1 MISWIKSMS
10 YIKFLIFVAI
20 MILLFSCDIN
30 DIFNDE
36 DEDEKEEVRNTI
48 EVGPSGGTINVDDIS
63 ISIPPG
69 SFAEVTNIKIS
80 SVPNTGDDADIV
92 TRIYSVEGIPTQF
105 SKPID
110 ISIKHSGNISDKS
123 YLIVQEESYIPSL
136 GGSSVS
142 NNYFEA
148 IISGDSIKCQIP
160 AKSTDLAKV
169 VSAVDIND
177 DSVWKLVATTRKKNH
192 TTSNNHFNIVYSSN
206 KDNISDII
214 ALGQFL
220 EDAYTKIQGLGFS
233 YSRRTTWPV
242 QVSIENLANADYGLF
257 NASYWSYNRD
267 YMRFNRIHLSDQ
279 IAMKTTAIHEFFHLV
294 QYLYDSRFA
303 FNRAGFQSPQHWF
316 NEACAVWS
324 EELVTNSKYISST
337 KGSFTAKSPFKGL
350 HAGSEIDVSEH
361 GYGMSA
367 FVKYIV
373 GKYGQNVLVNIYD
386 KLFAGGKV
394 VDAIN
399 KSMDEMLFI
408 DYNLFLQQYAHGQLY
423 PDVGLPTLLDILEDE
438 FEIKTDSDTLK
449 TFTANYRELSGKIYS
464 VKLDNPNLKDDASLE
479 ISIDEELCHITVFQY
494 PEPNS
499 PYNVIAEGGKSCIV
513 PDLKGLKAINKRLLV
528 MVTNS
533 NLIKIPSYSPSSKNI
548 TVKMK
553 VKGNQEVL
561 TFTKVC
567 FDWALENRWSN
578 RTDYLWQEWGFC
590 FSPIVLELAK
600 SGNTYSGSFEG
611 HSWWNPGSAYSG
623 SITFTLRDNENTVT
637 LNGQTNLATSVE
649 FTFKNTRD
657 ESVMWYDYIITMTDV
672 EYSVKSNGDLG
683 FYVSGIETCDHI
695 TFATNDVDSFGTH
708 NYVVDYNCQAG
719 SRMSIGF
726 NND

>member
-1 MISWIKSMS
+1 MTSWLKSML
-10 YIKFLIFVAI
+10 YIKYLFFVAI
-20 MILLFSCDIN
+20 IILVFSCDIN
-30 DIFNDE
+30 DILN
-36 DEDEKEEVRNTI
+36 DEDEKEEVQNTI
-48 EVGPSGGTINVDDIS
+48 EVGPNGGTINVDDIT
-63 ISIPPG
+63 ISIPSG
-69 SFAEVTNIKIS
+69 AFAEATNIKIS
-80 SVPNTGDDADIV
+80 SVPNTGDDVDIV
-92 TRIYSVEGIPTQF
+92 TRIYSIEGIPIQF

-110 ISIKHSGNISDKS
+110 ISIKHSGNISDQS

-160 AKSTDLAKV
+160 AKPADLAKFSSV
-169 VSAVDIND
+169 V
-177 DSVWKLVATTRKKNH
+177 KLEDYSLWNIVATTRKKNH
-192 TTSNNHFNIVYSSN
+192 TTSNNHFNIVYSSS

-242 QVSIENLANADYGLF
+242 QVYIENLAIVDYGLF

-279 IAMKTTAIHEFFHLV
+279 AAMKTTAIHEFFHLA

-303 FNRAGFQSPQHWF
+303 INRASFQSPQHWF

-324 EELVTNSKYISST
+324 EELVTNSQYISST
-337 KGSFTAKSPFKGL
+337 KGYLTEQSPFKGL
-350 HAGSEIDVSEH
+350 QAGSEIKASEH

-367 FVKYIV
+367 FIKYIV
-373 GKYGQNVLVNIYD
+373 GKYGQSVLVNVYD

-423 PDVGLPTLLDILEDE
+423 PDVGLPILLDILEDE
-438 FEIKTDSDTLK
+438 FEIKSDSDTLK
-449 TFTANYRELSGKIYS
+449 IFAANYRELSGKIYS
-464 VKLDNPNLKDDASLE
+464 VKLDNPNFKDDASLE
-479 ISIDEELCHITVFQY
+479 ISIEEELCHITVFQY

-499 PYNVIAEGGKSCIV
+499 PFNVLAEGGKSCII
-513 PDLKGLKAINKRLLV
+513 PDLKGLKALNKRLLV
-528 MVTNS
+528 MVTNG
-533 NLIKIPSYSPSSKNI
+533 NFIKIPSYSPSSKDIN
-548 TVKMK
+548 VKME
-553 VKGNQEVL
+553 VKSNQEVL
-561 TFTKVC
+561 KFTKVC
-567 FDWALENRWSN
+567 FDWALETNWSHHPS
-578 RTDYLWQEWGFC
+578 DHYSWQEWGFC
-590 FSPIVLELAK
+590 YSPIILELTK

-623 SITFTLRDNENTVT
+623 SISFTLRDDENTET
-637 LNGQTNLATSVE
+637 LNGQTNIASSVE

-657 ESVMWYDYIITMTDV
+657 ESVMWYDYVITMTDV
-672 EYSVKSNGDLG
+672 EYSVKSNGDFG
-683 FYVSGIETCDHI
+683 FYVIGVETCDHI
-695 TFATNDVDSFGTH
+695 TFETNDVDSFGTH